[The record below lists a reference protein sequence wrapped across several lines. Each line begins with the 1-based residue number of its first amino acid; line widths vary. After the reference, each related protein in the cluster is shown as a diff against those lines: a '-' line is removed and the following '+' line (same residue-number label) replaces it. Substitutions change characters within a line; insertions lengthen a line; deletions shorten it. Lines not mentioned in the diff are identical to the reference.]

1 MPKVIKKRTARP
13 AKEEGVKSILHH
25 AKEFIEKNKR
35 ILLPIFIGVTAI
47 SVIAAGILIY
57 RGTTANKAAGLELE
71 AYNMYYGLH
80 QKQPLQKDERYRK
93 ALEGFKKAYETKKSP
108 SSLFYIASCYYSTG
122 EYDNALKALTE
133 LNERFPDDERFVP
146 LAYYKMAIISIKKGD
161 NERAVK
167 MLDVIYNYRT
177 SSFKDLALVESARVL
192 EAMGKKEDSLK
203 KYEELSKNFPDS
215 PFIGEA
221 MKKLGEK
228 KS

>member
-13 AKEEGVKSILHH
+13 AKEEDVKSIIHH
-25 AKEFIEKNKR
+25 AKEFIMEKKR

-47 SVIAAGILIY
+47 SVIVAGILIY
-57 RGTTANKAAGLELE
+57 RVTTANKAAGLELE

-80 QKQPLQKDERYRK
+80 QKQPLQKEERYQK
-93 ALEGFKKAYETKKSP
+93 ALEGFKKAYENKKSP
-108 SSLFYIASCYYSTG
+108 SSLFYIASCYYSMG
-122 EYDNALKALTE
+122 KYDEALKALTE

-146 LAYYKMAIISIKKGD
+146 LSYYKMATISIKKGD
-161 NERAVK
+161 NEKAVK

-192 EAMGKKEDSLK
+192 NAMGKKEDSLK
-203 KYEELSKNFPDS
+203 KYEELSKNFPAS
-215 PFIGEA
+215 PFFGEA